1 MVTKTMSAT
10 FRSHLLT
17 IAPTIRGRIVPY
29 KAPPSVPWGTCIQD
43 PDVGPVVLSG
53 KLTRLAKGRRLVVI
67 VHGLSG
73 GPDSFYCLR
82 AAGIAEECGYSS
94 LRLALRGAD
103 LQGEDVHHAALA
115 ADLLGVFKA
124 PDILDDYDEIH
135 VLAYSLGGHMA
146 LHAAIGDLPPV
157 VKKIAAICPPFDL
170 QPCQQHIDSSRI
182 YRANLVW
189 GLRAIY
195 RALAKRGRIHDID
208 LRQVRSIWD
217 WDRLVICKRFG
228 FDDPP
233 DYYERMSI
241 RSRYHQTKV
250 PLLIVGSKHDPLVPF
265 KTVQDHLADSEKVT
279 IRFLKNEGHVSFSR
293 QADLGIQPGEELE
306 RQVFGWFGTL

>member
-1 MVTKTMSAT
+1 MAAT

-29 KAPPSVPWGTCIQD
+29 KAPPSAPWQASIED
-43 PDVGPVVLSG
+43 PDVGTVVLSG
-53 KLTRLAKGRRLVVI
+53 RLTRVPNSRKLVVV

-82 AAGIAEECGYSS
+82 AAKIAKECGYSS

-103 LQGEDVHHAALA
+103 LEGEDIHHAALA
-115 ADLLGVFKA
+115 TDLTGALQA
-124 PDILDDYDEIH
+124 PDIVNDYDEVC
-135 VLAYSLGGHMA
+135 VLAHSLGGHMA
-146 LHAAIGDLPPV
+146 LHAAVGELPAA

-170 QPCQQHIDSSRI
+170 RPCQQHIDSSRL

-189 GLRAIY
+189 GLRAMY
-195 RALAKRGRIHDID
+195 RALARRGRIHAVD
-208 LRQVRSIWD
+208 LRKIRSIWD
-217 WDRLVICKRFG
+217 WDEQVICKRFD

-250 PLLIVGSKHDPLVPF
+250 PLLIVGSKHDPVVPF
-265 KTVQDHLADSEKVT
+265 ETVRDHLVDSENVT
-279 IRFLKNEGHVSFSR
+279 TRFLQNEGHVSFSKH
-293 QADLGIQPGEELE
+293 ADLGFQPGEELE
-306 RQVFGWFGTL
+306 RQVFAWFDAP

>member
-1 MVTKTMSAT
+1 M
-10 FRSHLLT
+10 T

-29 KAPPSVPWGTCIQD
+29 KAPPSVPWRSIIED
-43 PDVGPVVLSG
+43 PDVGSVMLSG
-53 KLTRLAKGRRLVVI
+53 RLTRVPNSRKLVVI

-82 AAGIAEECGYSS
+82 AARIALACGHSS
-94 LRLALRGAD
+94 LRLALRGSD
-103 LQGEDVHHAALA
+103 LQGEDIHHAALA
-115 ADLLGVFKA
+115 ADLWGVFQA
-124 PDILDDYDEIH
+124 PDIVEDFDEVY

-146 LHAAIGDLPPV
+146 LHAAIGDLPPA

-170 QPCQQHIDSSRI
+170 RPCQEHIDASRI
-182 YRANLVW
+182 YRGNLVR

-195 RALAKRGRIHDID
+195 RGLAKRGRIHDVD
-208 LRQVRSIWD
+208 LRTIRSIWE
-217 WDRLVICKRFG
+217 WDRQIICKRFG

-265 KTVQDHLADSEKVT
+265 KTVRDHLIDSENVT
-279 IRFLKNEGHVSFSR
+279 IRFLRNEGHVSFSR
-293 QADLGIQPGEELE
+293 HADLGIRPGEELE
-306 RQVFGWFGTL
+306 RQVFAWFSWA